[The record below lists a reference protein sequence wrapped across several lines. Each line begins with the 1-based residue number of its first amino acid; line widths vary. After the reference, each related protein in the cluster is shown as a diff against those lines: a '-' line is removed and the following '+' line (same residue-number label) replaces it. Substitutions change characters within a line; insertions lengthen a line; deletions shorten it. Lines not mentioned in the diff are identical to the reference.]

1 MFQFFHFFRIVFFL
15 FRVSYLSLSL
25 SLSLDDFIIKKKC
38 LYQGGRGG
46 AGQGREWVE
55 QHNNRRQR
63 IENIQL
69 IMVEKFTKNRLVK
82 RSSITRRIGP
92 LSSRG
97 GAEGGQE
104 AELVNV
110 IIMSY
115 KNHSTQLHLPS
126 FLLFLYLFFC
136 VFSSIS
142 GSTSG
147 QYPDFRFLSPSFS
160 LSPLPISGLPVDSA
174 SSWWSR
180 H

>member
-1 MFQFFHFFRIVFFL
+1 MFQFFHFFRIVFF
-15 FRVSYLSLSL
+15 FVSYLSLSL
-25 SLSLDDFIIKKKC
+25 SLSAILLLKRNICIKV
-38 LYQGGRGG
+38 GG
-46 AGQGREWVE
+46 AGQGREWAE

-97 GAEGGQE
+97 GAKGGQE
-104 AELVNV
+104 AELINV
-110 IIMSY
+110 IIIMSY

-147 QYPDFRFLSPSFS
+147 QYPDFRFLSLSFS
-160 LSPLPISGLPVDSA
+160 LSLHFRFPDFQSIPQVLGGPGID
-174 SSWWSR
+174 
-180 H
+180 